1 MMRAWAIFLAGLV
14 IGCGERV
21 SIQPGEVGR
30 QLTTSGLEQDNR
42 PPGAFRMESCV
53 FTACPKLVR
62 LQTQKTTKL
71 FKIDKLFLPKSNVDM
86 TNVEVGL
93 QFRVKQDKASLNTI
107 FSEVRPVDAPDDGS
121 SLVLVIST
129 DMIYETYIQRKAPD
143 AVITALREYQ
153 VDQVLSDVP
162 EIAEFTKN
170 KINELLAETPVEVTE
185 LGFPNGIGQPPDE
198 VLDAKR
204 RLYAVE
210 EQKARD
216 IKALEAEL
224 IIEKQRQLVQKLR
237 TQNDLENAQAAGI
250 DFATYVFLKNMERF
264 AEEGVPLGNVA
275 APQAKFTKPTAPA
288 KPATAPNP

>member
-1 MMRAWAIFLAGLV
+1 MRGWSIFFLSML

-21 SIQPGEVGR
+21 SIQPGEMGR
-30 QLTTSGLEQDNR
+30 QLTISGLEEENR
-42 PPGAFRMESCV
+42 PPGAFRMESCI

-62 LQTQKTTKL
+62 LQTQKSTKV

-86 TNVEVGL
+86 TQVEVGL

-107 FSEVRPVDAPDDGS
+107 FQEVRPVDAPDDHS
-121 SLVLVIST
+121 SLVLLIST

-162 EIAEFTKN
+162 EIARFTKD
-170 KINELLAETPVEVTE
+170 KINELLANTPVEVTE

-237 TQNDLENAQAAGI
+237 TENDLSNAQTAGV

-264 AEEGVPLGNVA
+264 AEENVPLGDVSI
-275 APQAKFTKPTAPA
+275 PQAKPA
-288 KPATAPNP
+288 KPSPRTTTAPTP

>member
-1 MMRAWAIFLAGLV
+1 MKAWTIFFLSV
-14 IGCGERV
+14 VVGCGERV
-21 SIQPGEVGR
+21 SIQPGEMGR
-30 QLTTSGLEQDNR
+30 QLTISGLEDENR
-42 PPGAFRMESCV
+42 PPGAFRMESCI

-62 LQTQKTTKL
+62 LQTQKSTKV
-71 FKIDKLFLPKSNVDM
+71 FTIDHLFLPKSNVDM
-86 TNVEVGL
+86 AHVEVGL
-93 QFRVKQDKASLNTI
+93 QFQVKQDKASLDTI
-107 FSEVRPVDAPDDGS
+107 FKEVRPIDAPDDQS
-121 SLVLVIST
+121 SLVLLIST
-129 DMIYETYIQRKAPD
+129 ETIYETYIQRKAPD

-162 EIAEFTKN
+162 EIASFTKD
-170 KINELLAETPVEVTE
+170 KINELLANTPVEVTE

-216 IKALEAEL
+216 IKALEAEF

-237 TQNDLENAQAAGI
+237 TQNDLANAQEAGI

-264 AEEGVPLGNVA
+264 AEEHVPLGDVSI
-275 APQAKFTKPTAPA
+275 PQAKPA
-288 KPATAPNP
+288 KPLSTKTTTAPTP

>member
-1 MMRAWAIFLAGLV
+1 MRAWAIFFLGALV
-14 IGCGERV
+14 GCGERV
-21 SIQPGEVGR
+21 SIQPGEMGR
-30 QLTTSGLEQDNR
+30 QLTISGLEDENR
-42 PPGAFRMESCV
+42 PPGAFRMESCI

-62 LQTQKTTKL
+62 LQTQKSTKV
-71 FKIDKLFLPKSNVDM
+71 FTIDHLFLPKSNVDM
-86 TNVEVGL
+86 SHVEVGL

-107 FSEVRPVDAPDDGS
+107 FKEVRPIDAPDDQS
-121 SLVLVIST
+121 SLVLLIST
-129 DMIYETYIQRKAPD
+129 DTIYETYIQRKAPD

-162 EIAEFTKN
+162 EIAEFTRE
-170 KINELLAETPVEVTE
+170 KINELLANTPVEVTE

-216 IKALEAEL
+216 IKALEAEF

-237 TQNDLENAQAAGI
+237 TQNDLANAQEAGI

-264 AEEGVPLGNVA
+264 AEEHVPLGDVSI
-275 APQAKFTKPTAPA
+275 PQAKPA
-288 KPATAPNP
+288 KPLPKTTTAPTP